1 MLSIT
6 SEQMDILIQ
15 LQGIEDES
23 IGIKKVLGEVQ
34 NETDVR
40 KKKLQD
46 AENDRANSEAVLAKV
61 RTEYRDFEIE
71 VEERNTRLK
80 KSEEYLKNVT
90 SNTEYQTL
98 LREIDDNKKRN
109 SELESQM
116 IEFLD
121 QIEKSEKEVGEKKET
136 ALAVSTQITR
146 EISEIEENSVS
157 ERSEL
162 QKIIDKKE
170 TIAAKLDTRLYKRF
184 NNILGQSAGKGIV
197 PVTNSICGGCYMNI
211 PPQMNIELQ
220 RAEGLYFC
228 PQCHRMIYY
237 KEEA

>member
-1 MLSIT
+1 MISIT

-15 LQGIEDES
+15 LQNIENES

-34 NETDVR
+34 NETDIR
-40 KKKLQD
+40 KKKLQTAEKELAD
-46 AENDRANSEAVLAKV
+46 AEASLAKV
-61 RTEYRDFEIE
+61 KTEYREFEIE
-71 VEERNTRLK
+71 VEGRDTRLK

-109 SELESQM
+109 SELENQM

-121 QIEKSEKEVGEKKET
+121 QIEEREKEVDGKKET
-136 ALAVSTQITR
+136 VGAVSTQTSR

-157 ERSEL
+157 ERREL
-162 QKIIDKKE
+162 EKIFDKKE
-170 TIAAKLDTRLYKRF
+170 TIAAKLDTSLYKRF
-184 NNILGQSAGKGIV
+184 NNILEQSAGKGIV
-197 PVTNSICGGCYMNI
+197 PVTNLICGGCYMNI
-211 PPQMNIELQ
+211 PPQMYIELQ
-220 RAEGLYFC
+220 RGESLYFC

-237 KEEA
+237 KEEE

>member
-15 LQGIEDES
+15 LQSIENES

-34 NETDVR
+34 NETDIR
-40 KKKLQD
+40 KKKLQN
-46 AENDRANSEAVLAKV
+46 AEKELSNAEAALTKV
-61 RTEYRDFEIE
+61 KTEYRDFEIE

-109 SELESQM
+109 SELENQM

-121 QIEKSEKEVGEKKET
+121 QIEKSEKEVDEKKEIV
-136 ALAVSTQITR
+136 LAVSTQTSR
-146 EISEIEENSVS
+146 EISEIEENSIS
-157 ERSEL
+157 ERKEL
-162 QKIIDKKE
+162 QKIIEKKE
-170 TIAAKLDTRLYKRF
+170 TIAAKLNKSLYKRF

-211 PPQMNIELQ
+211 PPQMYIEIQ
-220 RAEGLYFC
+220 RAESLYFC
-228 PQCHRMIYY
+228 PQCHRMLYY
-237 KEEA
+237 KEEE